1 MNALPFPLLKEFR
14 LDQLSK
20 PRPKGVRLDV
30 LLHWDWLTPALER
43 CEVEGCGLGLGAKR
57 WWLGALGA
65 RSWGEGWGEGEDRAW
80 IVLN

>member
-1 MNALPFPLLKEFR
+1 M
-14 LDQLSK
+14 
-20 PRPKGVRLDV
+20 

-57 WWLGALGA
+57 WWLQEALGA

-80 IVLN
+80 IVLYLDPARAGGGAAEGGSHCYSRDALD

>member
-1 MNALPFPLLKEFR
+1 M
-14 LDQLSK
+14 
-20 PRPKGVRLDV
+20 

-43 CEVEGCGLGLGAKR
+43 CEVEGCGLDLGAKR